1 MTPLTTPIF
10 DFHNVIS
17 ALTTPL
23 TIPTPTP
30 SLVKTSLEKI
40 THVTVGELFQIRIH
54 LLSNVDV
61 YNDVF
66 TIPVMWQKANHL
78 NWQQVTWVVAKN
90 TNS

>member
-10 DFHNVIS
+10 DFHEVKRSYDS
-17 ALTTPL
+17 AYDSDSDSVASENQPL
-23 TIPTPTP
+23 KDYP
-30 SLVKTSLEKI
+30 
-40 THVTVGELFQIRIH
+40 VTVGELFQIRIH

-66 TIPVMWQKANHL
+66 TIPVIWQKANHL